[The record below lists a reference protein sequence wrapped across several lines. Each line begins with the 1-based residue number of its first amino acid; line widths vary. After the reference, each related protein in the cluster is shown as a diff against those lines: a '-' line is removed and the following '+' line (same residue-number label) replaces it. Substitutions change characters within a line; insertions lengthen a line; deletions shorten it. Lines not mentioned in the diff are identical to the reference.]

1 MGGGPHP
8 CQQPL
13 AFLGPQQETQAPGEG
28 HGGLCRPS
36 LPAHSAQKCQGFDKG
51 APRPEPTQG
60 SIVPGSTP
68 GHTCAAPGHALSDE
82 ECSADAKWEA
92 GVRAATSCQRGE
104 CLGRG
109 ESSPV
114 SSFNSMS
121 AGGLC
126 PSVQL
131 NLSMSVCLSRSH
143 THRHTHTHI
152 LKTAPKPLGDF
163 FVVVFVFVFLNR
175 SDAEL
180 DRVRTQK
187 TPRGVLRDCIKSTFE
202 H

>member
-1 MGGGPHP
+1 MEDCTPASTHSHSWAPSRRPRHRVKGTGGCAG
-8 CQQPL
+8 QV
-13 AFLGPQQETQAPGEG
+13 
-28 HGGLCRPS
+28 S
-36 LPAHSAQKCQGFDKG
+36 LPTVPRNARALIRERQGQNPHRAALFP
-51 APRPEPTQG
+51 APLR
-60 SIVPGSTP
+60 

-109 ESSPV
+109 ESSSV